1 MIETGLERRWLAALV
16 VALACGAA
24 AACSAEST
32 EPSPSAG
39 GSSGTSA
46 TSGSGGTPSSN
57 AGTPAT
63 GGVVGTAGTSTT
75 AGTGGTSVSAA
86 GTGNSGG
93 NGGSGGGVTMPLCTS
108 KVTLET
114 PTIADFE
121 TYDGV
126 VAPAD
131 FQWIFG
137 GAAAGELGVHAGT
150 YAFGDGSA
158 EPMLA
163 LLAGHGGNYGLTVS
177 VTNASKWGEGFGM
190 FLLDKSYAAACID
203 ASKYKGISLWVRG
216 MVPTNTFSLS
226 VSMAQGITTAKG
238 GSCTGTDDA
247 TCKPPTASNLPVSST
262 WTQVDVLWSD
272 LTGGLSGPDVPLA
285 ANGDNITGFSF
296 GANLV
301 FMPESEGSMTYV
313 PVPGDVSIAI
323 DDLTFIP

>member
-1 MIETGLERRWLAALV
+1 
-16 VALACGAA
+16 
-24 AACSAEST
+24 
-32 EPSPSAG
+32 
-39 GSSGTSA
+39 
-46 TSGSGGTPSSN
+46 
-57 AGTPAT
+57 
-63 GGVVGTAGTSTT
+63 
-75 AGTGGTSVSAA
+75 
-86 GTGNSGG
+86 
-93 NGGSGGGVTMPLCTS
+93 
-108 KVTLET
+108 
-114 PTIADFE
+114 
-121 TYDGV
+121 V

-158 EPMLA
+158 EPTLA
-163 LLAGHGGNYGLTVS
+163 ILAGHGGNYGLTVS

-238 GSCTGTDDA
+238 GSCTGTDDT

-272 LTGGLSGPDVPLA
+272 LTGGLSGPDVPLT